1 MATRARRNKFNGDK
15 DATDLSITYNV
26 LRSLV
31 TDVTQVMATAI
42 SNVMVPVRVR
52 PKTITYSSSV
62 DLYDEDSFE
71 MKTKEGKYRWHLT
84 TKTSEGW
91 KKDFISATVNH
102 SNKILDL
109 FNDCSVQF
117 GLGNIIN
124 IPRSRIGTFHAT
136 P

>member
-102 SNKILDL
+102 ANKILDL